1 MSEYGHALEHPAG
14 GCPQCGRSTTPVD
27 VSDFGADGRGQL
39 CPAHGVVAV
48 I

>member
-1 MSEYGHALEHPAG
+1 MSEHGHGHPAG

-27 VSDFGADGRGQL
+27 VSDFGADGRGQF
-39 CPAHGVVAV
+39 CDHCGVVAV